1 MSTKQDL
8 IKEMLEMQKKFSA
21 YEKANG
27 VDPQEY
33 FTPEAGSEF
42 DGYRA
47 KYQELANK
55 VIDMAHKEAGS
66 ERQNQACLYRKEAAH
81 VAAFFVSAI
90 EPWQTSKKILLTVW
104 MQMNANKKQKNTA
117 RETRKEREKSFF

>member
-1 MSTKQDL
+1 MSSKQEI

-33 FTPEAGSEF
+33 FKPEAGSEF

-55 VIDMAHKEAGS
+55 VVDMAHEEAGS
-66 ERQNQACLYRKEAAH
+66 ER
-81 VAAFFVSAI
+81 
-90 EPWQTSKKILLTVW
+90 
-104 MQMNANKKQKNTA
+104 
-117 RETRKEREKSFF
+117 